1 MKQLAF
7 SAIST
12 SPANSYTQGSSDG
25 EEEVHE
31 LLDVRHCGSRQ
42 PRSVPSDSH
51 TRDVSD
57 DDDEVHELLSI
68 HELTSHPSTS
78 AAVSTYAHGESE
90 EEDGV
95 RAAGHQRGRLMHPWN
110 CVRPLLRKGRRV
122 SATPSFG
129 SLSTVRSLVTAASSV
144 PFRASDVT
152 LQPSPEDGGTDVDQL
167 KAELRR
173 ISALLSQAETS
184 DGRRTT
190 GKEKRNTMGAAS
202 ERLSN
207 KCGSSDSAPLQT
219 VDTLLVS
226 LSSTSAAG
234 NAAAEVQHHLLPNF
248 NEAASQSLP

>member
-1 MKQLAF
+1 LVCTILQDG
-7 SAIST
+7 SA
-12 SPANSYTQGSSDG
+12 
-25 EEEVHE
+25 
-31 LLDVRHCGSRQ
+31 
-42 PRSVPSDSH
+42 
-51 TRDVSD
+51 
-57 DDDEVHELLSI
+57 
-68 HELTSHPSTS
+68 
-78 AAVSTYAHGESE
+78 
-90 EEDGV
+90 
-95 RAAGHQRGRLMHPWN
+95 
-110 CVRPLLRKGRRV
+110 
-122 SATPSFG
+122 
-129 SLSTVRSLVTAASSV
+129 
-144 PFRASDVT
+144 
-152 LQPSPEDGGTDVDQL
+152 DVDQL

-173 ISALLSQAETS
+173 ISALLSQVRRPTPWLSEHLLSKFLFNHLSLAREVKLFIKNSHCAVERTVNAVLKVLNAAQAETS